1 MLWKNTDQLSNLT
14 FLSVLEI
21 PTQLNILDHSKQN
34 ESESTSSG
42 IIVPVERNYF
52 LSLSKLCPLLKKLF
66 PTSSNASIGIPDLRT
81 KAMFGEYGIYS
92 WDRLFALVCDNTLF
106 LKTFPETLWYFE
118 DIETKAYPGSKNT
131 APVNPEWL
139 ENREELIQI
148 TKLTLALIPPPKAKK
163 KKS

>member
-66 PTSSNASIGIPDLRT
+66 PTSSNASIAYQTSVQKQCLEN
-81 KAMFGEYGIYS
+81 MEYIHEIDS
-92 WDRLFALVCDNTLF
+92 LLWFVIIRCFWRLFPKHF
-106 LKTFPETLWYFE
+106 
-118 DIETKAYPGSKNT
+118 DISKIQKQKPIQEARIPHQWIQNGSKIEKNSY
-131 APVNPEWL
+131 
-139 ENREELIQI
+139 R
-148 TKLTLALIPPPKAKK
+148 
-163 KKS
+163 